1 MLQYITGGGAGSMFG
16 TFGRWGIARNRG
28 GGLGTSACGDLAN
41 GGWKRRRA
49 RVGTITLLVLQMTLL
64 LQIEKIG
71 LDHHIPIIVF
81 TQKKYSK

>member
-1 MLQYITGGGAGSMFG
+1 MVLCRPSYVAKPEVSKNRQDEPRFASARKGMLLKIS
-16 TFGRWGIARNRG
+16 
-28 GGLGTSACGDLAN
+28 
-41 GGWKRRRA
+41 
-49 RVGTITLLVLQMTLL
+49 TITLLVLQMTLL

>member
-1 MLQYITGGGAGSMFG
+1 MLSFV
-16 TFGRWGIARNRG
+16 
-28 GGLGTSACGDLAN
+28 LLSLS
-41 GGWKRRRA
+41 
-49 RVGTITLLVLQMTLL
+49 TITLLVLQMTLL